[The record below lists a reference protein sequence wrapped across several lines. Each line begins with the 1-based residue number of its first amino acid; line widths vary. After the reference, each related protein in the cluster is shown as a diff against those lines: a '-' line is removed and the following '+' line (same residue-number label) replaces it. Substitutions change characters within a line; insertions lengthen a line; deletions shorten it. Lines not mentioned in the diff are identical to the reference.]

1 MALAAPPG
9 GKLVL
14 VTQEGSIPEKQDPLR
29 DHFILD
35 RPLPEDSTVTA
46 KLSLTVRNQ
55 VNSAAILIYQDKDT
69 YLSLGYW
76 GKPWG
81 NNVRRT
87 PLFAKEVEGRMNLL
101 EFEPHE
107 IGGEGGTPK
116 VQLIGPRNGPETI
129 WFKLERRGSAFT
141 GSFGLNGAR
150 WHKVGDHTMLRMG
163 NARLSLAAST
173 LSADAAEVAAEFD
186 FAEVAPAP

>member
-35 RPLPEDSTVTA
+35 RPLPENYTVTA
-46 KLSLTVRNQ
+46 KLSLTARNQ

-69 YLSLGYW
+69 YLSLGCW

-87 PLFAKEVEGRMNLL
+87 LLFAKEVEGRMNLL

-107 IGGEGGTPK
+107 VGGEGGTRK
-116 VQLIGPRNGPETI
+116 VQLIGARNNPEAI
-129 WFKLERRGSAFT
+129 WLKLEKRGSAFT
-141 GSFGLNGAR
+141 GSFSVDGAH

-163 NARLSLAAST
+163 NARLALAASN
-173 LSADAAEVAAEFD
+173 LNADAAEVAAEFD
-186 FAEVAPAP
+186 FVEVAPAL